1 MKEFYLKF
9 LICFMPVYIILAL
22 IICIA
27 YPFILQ
33 KCNLGI
39 VGDFNVGC
47 PEELHQRFEPD
58 LL

>member
-1 MKEFYLKF
+1 
-9 LICFMPVYIILAL
+9 MPVYIILAL